1 MHLPVSGAQTI
12 ISRHLI
18 PLAERPPE
26 CKTFLVVKMDG
37 QKISGLKIADSDQF
51 SATRRRPGF
60 LWLIILAVASAAIV
74 LYLLQAGFLTS
85 ATNVRTAGADWV
97 YPSQAITEF
106 NASGYV
112 VAQRK
117 ASVASKGTG
126 RIVYLGVQE
135 GSRLKEGDVIARLDS
150 DDLKAEKAQLEA
162 QLVVARFDLTR
173 AETELATAEA
183 NFRRLKELWGKKAA
197 SQVDLEN
204 AQDRFLKAKAAID
217 SAKANIKA
225 VQASIQRESV
235 LIEYTIIRA
244 PFDGVVLTKDA
255 DIGEVVA
262 PFGSATNAKAAVV
275 SMADLSSLMVQA
287 DVGESFLSKVQ
298 IDQPCEIQLDAIP
311 QARFAG
317 RVHMIVPT
325 ADRMRGT
332 VMVKVRFEELDLR
345 ILPEMSAKA
354 AFLSRTLGPG
364 ENKPV
369 LGVHRDALVSKGGGQ
384 GLFRVEKGQAEW
396 VPIKDPQFL
405 GDYLM
410 IGPEFFGDY
419 PMLAPPVKHG
429 DRIVI
434 KPPARLKSGDRVE
447 ISE

>member
-1 MHLPVSGAQTI
+1 V
-12 ISRHLI
+12 
-18 PLAERPPE
+18 
-26 CKTFLVVKMDG
+26 VVKMDAK
-37 QKISGLKIADSDQF
+37 KISGLKIADSEQF
-51 SATRRRPGF
+51 SAGRRRPGA
-60 LWLIILAVASAAIV
+60 WWIIIIAAAAAAIV
-74 LYLLQAGFLTS
+74 LYLFQAGLLTS

-97 YPSQAITEF
+97 YASQVITKF

-135 GSRLKEGDVIARLDS
+135 GSRVKEGDVLAMLDS
-150 DDLKAEKAQLEA
+150 DDLKAEKAQAEA
-162 QLVVARFDLTR
+162 QLVVAKFDLTR
-173 AETELATAEA
+173 ADTELATAEA
-183 NFRRLKELWGKKAA
+183 NFRRVKELVEKKASA
-197 SQVDLEN
+197 QVDLEN

-225 VQASIQRESV
+225 LQASVQRESV

-244 PFDGVVLTKDA
+244 PFDGVILTKDA
-255 DIGEVVA
+255 DVGEVVA

-287 DVGESFLSKVQ
+287 DVGESFLSMVQ

-311 QARFAG
+311 QSRFAG

-332 VMVKVRFEELDLR
+332 VMVKVRFDELDQR

-354 AFLSRTLGPG
+354 AFLSRTLGPD

-369 LGVHRDALVSKGGGQ
+369 LGVHRDALVSRKGEQ
-384 GLFRVEKGQAEW
+384 GLFIVEKGQAEW

-410 IGPEFFGDY
+410 V
-419 PMLAPPVKHG
+419 APPVKHG

-434 KPPARLKSGDRVE
+434 NPPTRLKTGDRVV

>member
-1 MHLPVSGAQTI
+1 
-12 ISRHLI
+12 
-18 PLAERPPE
+18 
-26 CKTFLVVKMDG
+26 MDA
-37 QKISGLKIADSDQF
+37 QKISTLKITEAEQF
-51 SATRRRPGF
+51 TVSRKRPGA
-60 LWLIILAVASAAIV
+60 LWIAVITAAAAAIV
-74 LYLLQAGFLTS
+74 LYLFEAGLLTS
-85 ATNVRTAGADWV
+85 ATSVRTAAADWV
-97 YPSQAITEF
+97 YPSQVITQF

-150 DDLKAEKAQLEA
+150 DDLRAEKAQFEA
-162 QLVVARFDLTR
+162 QLVVARFDLER
-173 AETELATAEA
+173 AETELVTAEA
-183 NFRRLKELWGKKAA
+183 NYKRLKELWGQKAA

-204 AQDRFLKAKAAID
+204 AQDRFLKAKAATD

-255 DIGEVVA
+255 DVGEVVA
-262 PFGSATNAKAAVV
+262 PFGSAANAKAAVV
-275 SMADLSSLMVQA
+275 TMADLSSLMVQA

-298 IDQPCEIQLDAIP
+298 IDQPCEIQLDAVP
-311 QARFAG
+311 GTRFAG

-332 VMVKVRFEELDLR
+332 VMVKVRFEELDPR

-354 AFLSRTLGPG
+354 AFLSRFLGPD

-369 LGVHRDALVSKGGGQ
+369 LGVHRDALVPSKGGQ
-384 GLFRVEKGQAEW
+384 GVFRVDNEHAEW
-396 VPIKDPQFL
+396 VPINAPEFL
-405 GDYLM
+405 GDYV
-410 IGPEFFGDY
+410 
-419 PMLAPPVKHG
+419 MLAQAVKQG

-434 KPPARLKSGDRVE
+434 KPPHRLTSGDRVE
-447 ISE
+447 TSE